1 MMRASLKSHKSLNQ
15 SGDHDTK
22 YIICFVERME
32 QFQVLLNPM
41 QFVKSTL
48 NLISSMY
55 TIAFIRDCADADQ
68 PVIIDSRY

>member
-1 MMRASLKSHKSLNQ
+1 
-15 SGDHDTK
+15 
-22 YIICFVERME
+22 ME